1 MSMFNFDGQLVAGV
15 LLDQQAGEV
24 AREILDARN
33 TTKVA
38 QAWQQQLFALQQNY
52 ARLVT
57 KYNNLADRYN
67 GVLADNKRVEAAH
80 AEAIADKDRRIAQL
94 AAEKEDFRRIGYDTC
109 TKLGEAL
116 DEIERLRI
124 EAGELPPKEPLPDLY
139 FLRSE

>member
-38 QAWQQQLFALQQNY
+38 QAWQQQLFVLQQNY

-67 GVLADNKRVEAAH
+67 GVLADNKRVDAAH
-80 AEAIADKDRRIAQL
+80 VEAIAEKDRRIAQL
-94 AAEKEDFRRIGYDTC
+94 VAEKEEFRRIGYDSS

-116 DEIERLRI
+116 DEIERLKIR
-124 EAGELPPKEPLPDLY
+124 AGDLPPKEPIPERY
-139 FLRSE
+139 F